1 MADKKF
7 RETDKFPHHEENF
20 HCEEIDHNE
29 IEIVQVRVECRKV
42 LYEID
47 KVPFLFIFIRDRR

>member
-20 HCEEIDHNE
+20 YCEEIDHNE
-29 IEIVQVRVECRKV
+29 IEIVQVRVEYIKV
-42 LYEID
+42 LCEID
-47 KVPFLFIFIRDRR
+47 QVPFLFIFICDRR